1 MADFSFKTGGLYSKV
16 NRFYKILGLVLIVAG
31 IAGTTYPFWGGIF
44 YRNVNPLEELGTS
57 ELEAQAIPPNLLPT
71 ESIPAPTPNNVPAA
85 PINRLIIN
93 SAGVDMPLFVSNN
106 EKALL
111 KGGWMYSNNSRPDL
125 EGNTVIFGHRWL
137 YKPPV
142 KNTFYNLDDVKLG
155 DRFTITWNG
164 KNYTYETSDIKIV
177 NPEDVW
183 VMNPSDTPQITLI
196 TCTPLFSTAQRLV
209 VVGKLVN

>member
-183 VMNPSDTPQITLI
+183 VMNPSDTRQITLI